1 MTCSPCVA
9 TANVQPTTASPLVN
23 LLPLLLFFAGCGS
36 CWAFATAAST
46 EAASFAQTG
55 MVVSLAEKQLVDCN
69 RENNGCNGGNFPAAF
84 DYIIQNGLTTSTN
97 YPYVS
102 CL

>member
-1 MTCSPCVA
+1 
-9 TANVQPTTASPLVN
+9 
-23 LLPLLLFFAGCGS
+23 
-36 CWAFATAAST
+36 
-46 EAASFAQTG
+46 